1 VAPPTYPTRPQGV
14 GIPMHRPCPAVALH
28 RRVLASSVLLASLLL
43 AACSASTDDPRDA
56 PFWSRGRLAP
66 ASVPSQAM
74 AVTAAAEAQAVA
86 PQNINADPVPPGR
99 YRIASVLSG
108 LCIEVRDG
116 STANGTPLVQS
127 ACDGTLHR
135 QFFDITETT
144 AGQYR
149 LRNLATQK
157 SADIP
162 AASGADHVIVQQ
174 WDDNGSGAQ
183 RFRLQRVDTSDRYRI
198 VNVNSGKC
206 IGIVGASTTAGA
218 SIEQIACA
226 AVPAQQFHLAVGEP
240 QPVRQNGS
248 HPLIPPP
255 PQVPPSASYQPL
267 LWPDDAA
274 PIQYTQDDGTLV
286 THVGGRVR
294 DRHAR
299 EPIVDDSYQVFPPQY
314 FERRTHEILIH
325 DDAVPGTSGEQR
337 ILTIVVKP
345 QHYWYG
351 TNFRH
356 GYIGRRSED
365 PLEPTS
371 VALYADNGGM
381 KLLPGGVLAQT
392 PIAGYAQFGQDPGS
406 NYTPPAGAPG
416 NAFVLVKEIRTAA
429 NEAHRP
435 LRKGDLVEFELGIF
449 LAGNPDAIGRFNY
462 YAEALV
468 YRAGSHGIVSWYR
481 GPGYGVQRP
490 LDSLA
495 MPAEAL
501 SAGPWMTLHE
511 DTSSEPFRMLQQAS
525 HNIAG
530 YNMQPWAEGRRLIHT
545 SFASGR
551 HSEESNTV
559 FAAHAGKT
567 APRFSQTRCV
577 DCHAGN
583 GRSSPVVGAPLDR
596 LGVFV
601 GVAGSGTQAPD
612 ARFGLRLQQ
621 GTYREA
627 GANVD
632 GREAELVLTGYTELP
647 GRYADGTGYVLR
659 RPNYALR
666 DRAGQPLALPS
677 ALSVRVAPSLTG
689 LGLLEAVPEQQLERL
704 ALAQQGDPDGVAG
717 RLQIV
722 ADPRDAGVSRVGRF
736 GWKAA
741 AATLEQ
747 QTSLAFNTDMGVTSP
762 LMSSLECARGSQG
775 TACAQ
780 VNSGSAK
787 LTAADIHQTT
797 LYLSLLGVPPKRD
810 FDNPLEQDAQARARQ
825 LRVTRGAQ
833 LFEAAR
839 CSTCHA
845 PELRTGHHRF
855 VELRYQTI
863 RPYTDLLLHDMGPDL
878 ADTYVE
884 GRATAREWRTAPLWG
899 LGLAAAIDPNVR
911 YLHDGRAA
919 TLEEAVLW
927 HGGQGTAAKQ
937 RFEAMSAED
946 RRALVDF
953 LRSL

>member
-1 VAPPTYPTRPQGV
+1 MYS
-14 GIPMHRPCPAVALH
+14 PAFV
-28 RRVLASSVLLASLLL
+28 RRLRVPVLSLLAAMSL
-43 AACSASTDDPRDA
+43 AACSAPSGDSDESGDA
-56 PFWSRGRLAP
+56 PFWGQVRP
-66 ASVPSQAM
+66 ASASTPAM
-74 AVTAAAEAQAVA
+74 AGGATAAASEPQGAP
-86 PQNINADPVPPGR
+86 PQNINVDPVPPGR
-99 YRIASVLSG
+99 YRIASALSG
-108 LCIEVRDG
+108 LCLEIRDG

-127 ACDGTLHR
+127 ACDATLHR
-135 QFFDITETT
+135 QFFDVIETT
-144 AGQYR
+144 TGQYR

-162 AASGADHVIVQQ
+162 AASNADHVIVQQ
-174 WDDNGSGAQ
+174 WEDNGSGAQ
-183 RFRLQRVDTSDRYRI
+183 RFRLQRIDTSDRYRI
-198 VNVNSGKC
+198 VNVNSGRC
-206 IGIVGASTTAGA
+206 LGIVGAATAAGA
-218 SIEQIACA
+218 SVEQIACA
-226 AVPAQQFHLAVGEP
+226 AVPAQQFQLGAGEP

-248 HPLIPPP
+248 QPLLPPP
-255 PQVPPSASYQPL
+255 PPVPPSATYQPL

-299 EPIVDDSYQVFPPQY
+299 EPIVDDSYQVFPPHY
-314 FERRTHEILIH
+314 FERRTHEILIY
-325 DDAVPGTSGEQR
+325 DDAVAGTSGEQR
-337 ILTIVVKP
+337 ILTVVVKP

-381 KLLPGGVLAQT
+381 KVLPGGVAAQT
-392 PIAGYAQFGQDPGS
+392 PVANYAQLGQDPNG

-449 LAGNPDAIGRFNY
+449 LAGNPDVIGRFNY

-495 MPAEAL
+495 MPGEAL

-559 FAAHAGKT
+559 FTAHAGKA

-577 DCHAGN
+577 DCHTGN
-583 GRSSPVVGAPLDR
+583 GRSSPVVGAPLNR

-601 GVAGSGTQAPD
+601 GVAGAGAQAAD

-627 GANVD
+627 GANID

-647 GRYADGTGYVLR
+647 GRYADGTGYTLR

-666 DRAGQPLALPS
+666 DRAGQPLALPT
-677 ALSVRVAPSLTG
+677 ALSVRVAPSLIG

-722 ADPRDAGVSRVGRF
+722 ADARDAGASRVGRF

-747 QTSLAFNTDMGVTSP
+747 QASLAFNTDMGVTSP
-762 LMSSLECARGSQG
+762 LMPSLECARGSQG

-780 VNSGSAK
+780 VDTGSAK

-797 LYLSLLGVPPKRD
+797 LYLSLLGVPPRRD

-825 LRVTRGAQ
+825 LRVKRGAQ

-839 CSTCHA
+839 CSTCHV

-863 RPYTDLLLHDMGPDL
+863 RPYSDLLLHDMGPDL

-884 GRATAREWRTAPLWG
+884 GRATAREWRTPPLWG
-899 LGLAAAIDPNVR
+899 LGLAASIDPNVR

>member
-1 VAPPTYPTRPQGV
+1 MLFA
-14 GIPMHRPCPAVALH
+14 
-28 RRVLASSVLLASLLL
+28 LLAAVSL
-43 AACSASTDDPRDA
+43 AACSAQTDDARDA
-56 PFWSRGRLAP
+56 PFWSSIRP
-66 ASVPSQAM
+66 ASISGSASGQAM
-74 AVTAAAEAQAVA
+74 VGGAIAAAAEPQPAA
-86 PQNINADPVPPGR
+86 PQNISLDPVPPGR
-99 YRIASVLSG
+99 YRIANVGSG

-127 ACDGTLHR
+127 ACDATLHR
-135 QFFDITETT
+135 QFFDIAETA

-149 LRNLATQK
+149 LRNLQTQK

-162 AASGADHVIVQQ
+162 AASGADHAIVQQ

-183 RFRLQRVDTSDRYRI
+183 RFRLQRIDASDRYRI

-206 IGIVGASTTAGA
+206 LGVVGASTAAGA
-218 SIEQIACA
+218 SVEQITCA
-226 AVPAQQFHLAVGEP
+226 VVAAQQFHLAAGEP
-240 QPVRQNGS
+240 QPVLQHGS

-255 PQVPPSASYQPL
+255 RPVPPSASYQPL

-274 PIQYTQDDGTLV
+274 PVHYTQDDGTLV

-299 EPIVDDSYQVFPPQY
+299 EPIVDDSYQVFPPHY
-314 FERRTHEILIH
+314 FERRTHEIVIH

-381 KLLPGGVLAQT
+381 KLLPGGVAVQT
-392 PIAGYAQFGQDPGS
+392 PIANYAQLGEDPNG

-429 NEAHRP
+429 NEFHRP

-449 LAGNPDAIGRFNY
+449 LAGNPDLIGRFNY

-468 YRAGSHGIVSWYR
+468 YRAGAQGIVSWYR

-490 LDSLA
+490 LDALA
-495 MPAEAL
+495 MPVGAL
-501 SAGPWMTLHE
+501 TAGTMTLHE

-530 YNMQPWAEGRRLIHT
+530 YNMQPWVEGRRLIHT

-559 FAAHAGKT
+559 FTAHAGKT
-567 APRFSQTRCV
+567 APHFSQTRCV
-577 DCHAGN
+577 DCHTGN
-583 GRSSPVVGAPLDR
+583 GRSSPVVGAPLNR

-601 GVAGSGTQAPD
+601 GVAGAGTQSPD

-632 GREAELVLTGYTELP
+632 GREAELVLTGYMELP

-659 RPNYALR
+659 KPNYALR

-677 ALSVRVAPSLTG
+677 ALSVRVAPSLLG

-704 ALAQQGDPDGVAG
+704 ALAQQGDPDGMAG

-736 GWKAA
+736 GWKGG

-747 QTSLAFNTDMGVTSP
+747 QASLAFNTDMGVSSP
-762 LMSSLECARGSQG
+762 LMPSLECARGSQG

-797 LYLSLLGVPPKRD
+797 LYLSLLGVPPGRD
-810 FDNPLEQDAQARARQ
+810 FDNPLEQDGQARARQ
-825 LRVTRGAQ
+825 LRVQRGAQ

-845 PELRTGHHRF
+845 PQLQTGHHQF

-863 RPYTDLLLHDMGPDL
+863 RPYTDLLLHDMGPEL

-884 GRATAREWRTAPLWG
+884 GRAIAREWRTAPLWG
-899 LGLAAAIDPNVR
+899 LGLAAAIDANVR

-927 HGGQGTAAKQ
+927 HGGQGAAAKQ
-937 RFEAMSAED
+937 RFEAMNADD
-946 RRALVDF
+946 RRALIDF
-953 LRSL
+953 LKSL

>member
-1 VAPPTYPTRPQGV
+1 MFASLVR
-14 GIPMHRPCPAVALH
+14 L
-28 RRVLASSVLLASLLL
+28 RVRTPVVVFLLALLPLL
-43 AACSASTDDPRDA
+43 AACGVDSSADGDTDGEGG
-56 PFWSRGRLAP
+56 FWSSTRAAP
-66 ASVPSQAM
+66 APGTVMAGASQQM
-74 AVTAAAEAQAVA
+74 AAAEPPRNIAV
-86 PQNINADPVPPGR
+86 NPVPPGR
-99 YRIASVLSG
+99 YRIASAHSG
-108 LCIEVRDG
+108 LCIEIRDG
-116 STANGTPLVQS
+116 SMANGTPLVQS
-127 ACDGTLHR
+127 ACEATLHR
-135 QFFDITETT
+135 QFFDIGETA

-149 LRNLATQK
+149 LRNLQSQK

-162 AASGADHVIVQQ
+162 GASGADHVIVQQ

-183 RFRLQRVDTSDRYRI
+183 RFRLQQLDASDRYRI

-206 IGIVGASTTAGA
+206 LGIVGASTAAGA
-218 SIEQIACA
+218 SVEQVTCA
-226 AVPAQQFHLAVGEP
+226 TATAQQFHLAAGEP
-240 QPVRQNGS
+240 QAVRQNGS
-248 HPLIPPP
+248 QPLLPPP
-255 PQVPPSASYQPL
+255 PAVPASASYQPL
-267 LWPDDAA
+267 AWPDDAA
-274 PIQYTQDDGTLV
+274 AIHYTQEDGTLV

-314 FERRTHEILIH
+314 FERRTHEIVIH

-337 ILTIVVKP
+337 ILTIVVRP

-381 KLLPGGVLAQT
+381 KLLPGGVAAQT
-392 PIAGYAQFGQDPGS
+392 PIANYAQLGQDPNG

-429 NEAHRP
+429 NDAHRP

-449 LAGNPDAIGRFNY
+449 LAGNPDLIGRFNY

-468 YRAGSHGIVSWYR
+468 YRAGAHGIVSWYR

-559 FAAHAGKT
+559 FSAHAGKT
-567 APRFSQTRCV
+567 APNFSQTRCV
-577 DCHAGN
+577 DCHTGN
-583 GRSSPVVGAPLDR
+583 GRSSPVVGAPLNR
-596 LGVFV
+596 LGVFT
-601 GVAGSGTQAPD
+601 GVAGAGTQAPD

-627 GANVD
+627 GANLD

-647 GRYADGTGYVLR
+647 GRYADGSGYVLR

-666 DRAGQPLALPS
+666 DRAGQPMALPT
-677 ALSVRVAPSLTG
+677 ALSVRVAPSLVG

-704 ALAQQGDPDGVAG
+704 ALGQQGDPDGVAG

-722 ADPRDAGVSRVGRF
+722 ADARDPGVSRVGRF
-736 GWKAA
+736 GWKGGT
-741 AATLEQ
+741 ATLEQ
-747 QTSLAFNTDMGVTSP
+747 QTSLAFNTDMGVSSP
-762 LMSSLECARGSQG
+762 LMPSLECARGSLG
-775 TACAQ
+775 AACAQ
-780 VNSGSAK
+780 VNNGSAK

-810 FDNPLEQDAQARARQ
+810 FDNPQEQDAQARARQ
-825 LRVTRGAQ
+825 LRVKRGAQ
-833 LFEAAR
+833 MFEAAR
-839 CSTCHA
+839 CGTCHA

-899 LGLAAAIDPNVR
+899 LGLAAAINPNVR

-927 HGGQGTAAKQ
+927 HGGQGTAARQ
-937 RFEAMSAED
+937 RFEAMSAAD
-946 RRALVDF
+946 RQALMDF

>member
-1 VAPPTYPTRPQGV
+1 MQASRLVRAWR
-14 GIPMHRPCPAVALH
+14 RRAPAVFTMIAAA
-28 RRVLASSVLLASLLL
+28 VLT
-43 AACSASTDDPRDA
+43 ACSVQTEDA
-56 PFWSRGRLAP
+56 GEETPFWSRARSMLA
-66 ASVPSQAM
+66 STQAITPV
-74 AVTAAAEAQAVA
+74 AAGNAPIAAAA
-86 PQNINADPVPPGR
+86 PQNIDVDPVPSGR
-99 YRIASVLSG
+99 YRIASALSG

-116 STANGTPLVQS
+116 NVANGTPLVQS
-127 ACDGTLHR
+127 VCDATLHR
-135 QFFDITETT
+135 QFFDIAETT

-149 LRNLATQK
+149 LRNLHTQK

-162 AASGADHVIVQQ
+162 AASSADHVIVQQ
-174 WDDNGSGAQ
+174 WEDNGSGAQ
-183 RFRLQRVDTSDRYRI
+183 RFRLQRVDASDRYRI

-206 IGIVGASTTAGA
+206 LGIVGASVSAGV
-218 SIEQIACA
+218 SVEQVACA
-226 AVPAQQFHLAVGEP
+226 VVPAQQFRLGAGEP
-240 QPVRQNGS
+240 QTVRQNGS
-248 HPLIPPP
+248 HPLLPPP
-255 PQVPPSASYQPL
+255 PPVPPSASYQPL

-274 PIQYTQDDGTLV
+274 PVQYTQDDGTLV

-299 EPIVDDSYQVFPPQY
+299 EPIVDDSYQVFPPHY
-314 FERRTHEILIH
+314 FERRTHEIIIH

-381 KLLPGGVLAQT
+381 KLLPGGVATQT
-392 PIAGYAQFGQDPGS
+392 PIANYAQLGQDPNG
-406 NYTPPAGAPG
+406 NYTPPAGTPG

-429 NEAHRP
+429 NDAHRV

-449 LAGNPDAIGRFNY
+449 LAGNPDIIGRFNY

-468 YRAGSHGIVSWYR
+468 YRAGSHGIVSWFR

-511 DTSSEPFRMLQQAS
+511 DTSSEPYRMLQQAS

-559 FAAHAGKT
+559 FTAHAGKT
-567 APRFSQTRCV
+567 APHFSQTRCV
-577 DCHAGN
+577 DCHTGN
-583 GRSSPVVGAPLDR
+583 GRSSPMVGMPLSR

-601 GVAGSGTQAPD
+601 GVAGTGTQAADP
-612 ARFGLRLQQ
+612 RFGLRLQQ

-627 GANVD
+627 GANLD
-632 GREAELVLTGYTELP
+632 GREAELLLTGYTELP
-647 GRYADGTGYVLR
+647 GRYGDGSGYVLR
-659 RPNYALR
+659 RPNYTLR
-666 DRAGQPLALPS
+666 DRAGQPLALPT
-677 ALSVRVAPSLTG
+677 ALSVRVAPSLIG

-704 ALAQQGDPDGVAG
+704 ALSQQGDPDGVGG

-722 ADPRDAGVSRVGRF
+722 ADARDGGVSRVGRF
-736 GWKAA
+736 GWKGA

-747 QTSLAFNTDMGVTSP
+747 QTSLAFNTDMGVGSP
-762 LMSSLECARGSQG
+762 LMPSLECARGSDG
-775 TACAQ
+775 AACAQ
-780 VNSGSAK
+780 ANAGGAK
-787 LTAADIHQTT
+787 LTASDIHQTT

-825 LRVTRGAQ
+825 LRVKRGAQ
-833 LFEAAR
+833 MFDAAR
-839 CSTCHA
+839 CGTCHA

-878 ADTYVE
+878 ADTYIE
-884 GRATAREWRTAPLWG
+884 GRATGREWRTAPLWG
-899 LGLAAAIDPNVR
+899 LGLAASIDPNVR

-927 HGGQGTAAKQ
+927 HGGQGAAAKQ

-953 LRSL
+953 LKSL

>member
-1 VAPPTYPTRPQGV
+1 MYPPVVVRYGRVPV
-14 GIPMHRPCPAVALH
+14 VFSLLVAL
-28 RRVLASSVLLASLLL
+28 SLT
-43 AACSASTDDPRDA
+43 ACSAPTDEARDA
-56 PFWSRGRLAP
+56 PFWSSIRPLSSQGVGAGGVAG
-66 ASVPSQAM
+66 ASASN
-74 AVTAAAEAQAVA
+74 AQALQA
-86 PQNINADPVPPGR
+86 QAAPPQNINVDPVPPGR
-99 YRIASVLSG
+99 YRVASVLSG

-127 ACDGTLHR
+127 ACDATLHR
-135 QFFDITETT
+135 QFFDVVEVAT
-144 AGQYR
+144 GQYR

-174 WDDNGSGAQ
+174 WEDNGSGAQ
-183 RFRLQRVDTSDRYRI
+183 RFRLQRIDSSDRYRI

-206 IGIVGASTTAGA
+206 LGIAGAAATAGV
-218 SIEQIACA
+218 SVEQIACA
-226 AVPAQQFHLAVGEP
+226 AVPAQQFHLGAGEP
-240 QPVRQNGS
+240 QPIRQNGS
-248 HPLIPPP
+248 QPLLPPP
-255 PQVPPSASYQPL
+255 PPVPPSASYQPL

-274 PIQYTQDDGTLV
+274 PIHYTQDDGTLV

-299 EPIVDDSYQVFPPQY
+299 EPIVDDSYQVFPPHY
-314 FERRTHEILIH
+314 FERRTHEIVIH

-337 ILTIVVKP
+337 VLTLVVRP

-381 KLLPGGVLAQT
+381 KLLPGGVAAQT
-392 PIAGYAQFGQDPGS
+392 PIANYAQLGQDPNS
-406 NYTPPAGAPG
+406 NYTPPAGTPG

-429 NEAHRP
+429 NEGHRA

-449 LAGNPDAIGRFNY
+449 LAGNPDVIGRFNY

-468 YRAGSHGIVSWYR
+468 YRAGSHGIVSWFR

-490 LDSLA
+490 LDALA
-495 MPAEAL
+495 MPGEAL

-559 FAAHAGKT
+559 FTAHAGKT

-577 DCHAGN
+577 DCHTGN
-583 GRSSPVVGAPLDR
+583 GRSSPVVGAPLNR

-601 GVAGSGTQAPD
+601 GVAGAGTQAPD

-627 GANVD
+627 GANLD
-632 GREAELVLTGYTELP
+632 GREAELVLTGYTELA
-647 GRYADGTGYVLR
+647 GRYADGSGYVLR

-666 DRAGQPLALPS
+666 DRAGQPLALPT
-677 ALSVRVAPSLTG
+677 ALSVRVAPSLIG

-722 ADPRDAGVSRVGRF
+722 ADPRDASLSRVGRF

-741 AATLEQ
+741 VATLEQ
-747 QTSLAFNTDMGVTSP
+747 QASLAFNTDMGVSSP
-762 LMSSLECARGSQG
+762 LMASLECARGSQG

-780 VNSGSAK
+780 VDNDSAK

-797 LYLSLLGVPPKRD
+797 LYLSLLGVPPRRD

-825 LRVTRGAQ
+825 LRVKRGAQ

-839 CSTCHA
+839 CSTCHT

-855 VELRYQTI
+855 AELRYQTI
-863 RPYTDLLLHDMGPDL
+863 RPYSDLLLHDMGSDL
-878 ADTYVE
+878 ADSYVE
-884 GRATAREWRTAPLWG
+884 GRATAREWRTPPLWG
-899 LGLAAAIDPNVR
+899 LGLAASIDPNVR

-937 RFEAMSAED
+937 RFEAMNAED

-953 LRSL
+953 LKSL

>member
-1 VAPPTYPTRPQGV
+1 MHVPPVRAW
-14 GIPMHRPCPAVALH
+14 HRRAFAAVALAS
-28 RRVLASSVLLASLLL
+28 LASL
-43 AACSASTDDPRDA
+43 AACSVPTEEAGDAS
-56 PFWSRGRLAP
+56 PFWSRARPMPATTQASAGTVAASASTLA
-66 ASVPSQAM
+66 A
-74 AVTAAAEAQAVA
+74 A
-86 PQNINADPVPPGR
+86 PQNIDVDPVPSGR

-108 LCIEVRDG
+108 LCVEIRDG
-116 STANGTPLVQS
+116 HPANGTPLVQS
-127 ACDGTLHR
+127 ACDATLNR
-135 QFFDITETT
+135 QFFDIAETT
-144 AGQYR
+144 TGQYR
-149 LRNLATQK
+149 LRNLHTQK

-162 AASGADHVIVQQ
+162 GASGADHVVVQQ

-183 RFRLQRVDTSDRYRI
+183 RFRLQRIDASDRYRI

-206 IGIVGASTTAGA
+206 LGIVGASAGAGA
-218 SIEQIACA
+218 SLEQVACA
-226 AVPAQQFHLAVGEP
+226 AVPAQQFHLGAGEP

-248 HPLIPPP
+248 HPMLPPP
-255 PQVPPSASYQPL
+255 PPVPPSASYQPL
-267 LWPDDAA
+267 LWPDGAA
-274 PIQYTQDDGTLV
+274 PVQYTQDDGTLV

-299 EPIVDDSYQVFPPQY
+299 EPIVDDSYQVFPPHY
-314 FERRTHEILIH
+314 FERRTHEIIIH

-381 KLLPGGVLAQT
+381 KLLPGGVATQT
-392 PIAGYAQFGQDPGS
+392 PIPGYAQLGQDPNA

-429 NEAHRP
+429 NDAHRP

-449 LAGNPDAIGRFNY
+449 LAGNPDIIGRFNY

-468 YRAGSHGIVSWYR
+468 YRAGSHGIVSWFR

-511 DTSSEPFRMLQQAS
+511 DTSSEPYRMLQQAS

-530 YNMQPWAEGRRLIHT
+530 YNMQAWAEGRRLIHT

-551 HSEESNTV
+551 HSEESNTI
-559 FAAHAGKT
+559 FTTHAGKT
-567 APRFSQTRCV
+567 APHFSQTRCV
-577 DCHAGN
+577 DCHTGN

-601 GVAGSGTQAPD
+601 GVAGAGTQTQDP
-612 ARFGLRLQQ
+612 RFGLRLQQ

-627 GANVD
+627 GANID
-632 GREAELVLTGYTELP
+632 GREAELVLTGYTEIP

-666 DRAGQPLALPS
+666 DRAGQALALPT
-677 ALSVRVAPSLTG
+677 ALSVRVAPSLVG
-689 LGLLEAVPEQQLERL
+689 LGLLEAVPEQHLERL
-704 ALAQQGDPDGVAG
+704 VLAQQGDPDGVAG

-722 ADPRDAGVSRVGRF
+722 ADARDPGVSRVGRF
-736 GWKAA
+736 GWKGGS
-741 AATLEQ
+741 ATLEQ
-747 QTSLAFNTDMGVTSP
+747 QASLAFNTDMGVASP
-762 LMSSLECARGSQG
+762 LMPSLECARGSQG
-775 TACAQ
+775 AACTQ
-780 VNSGSAK
+780 VDTGSAK
-787 LTAADIHQTT
+787 LTAADIQQTT
-797 LYLSLLGVPPKRD
+797 LYLSLLGVPPRRD

-825 LRVTRGAQ
+825 LRVKRGAQ

-839 CSTCHA
+839 CGTCHA

-863 RPYTDLLLHDMGPDL
+863 RPYTDLLLHDMGPEL

-927 HGGQGTAAKQ
+927 HGGQGAAAKR

-953 LRSL
+953 LKSL